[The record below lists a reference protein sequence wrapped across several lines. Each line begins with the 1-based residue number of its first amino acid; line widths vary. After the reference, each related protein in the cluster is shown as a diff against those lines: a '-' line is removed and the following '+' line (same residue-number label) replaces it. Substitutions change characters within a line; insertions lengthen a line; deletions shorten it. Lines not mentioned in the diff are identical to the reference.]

1 MSEPARHSGLGAHRQ
16 PGRATGPHGRPADG
30 RSTGRL
36 ARRFAAAC
44 AAALTLFTAVP
55 AMALPAGG
63 NISPAA
69 DAAATAEYPVVLS
82 IETVTPQLAVPNGTV
97 SITGHVTNSGKSAL
111 KGAHAAVRKPVSSK
125 PLQRRS
131 ELQGVASRTTPRG
144 DDGTELDSPQYALPE
159 LKPGQSLPYTLSVA
173 VSDLGL
179 SESGVYELAVD
190 AWGST
195 ADNPRD
201 RALGIA
207 RTFLPFSQGGT
218 EAQPTKV
225 TTLWPLV
232 HAPVLA
238 AQTTADN
245 DQTLPVLRDDSL
257 ATEFAPG
264 GRLYELVDTGSKL
277 TGLSWVIDPDLLD
290 AAFAMTGRYRV
301 QKPGSEAAGKPAK
314 DDNTVSHDASPAAEA
329 WLNKLRAAVAKSGNQ
344 VIALPYAD
352 PDLASIA
359 HNGAD
364 LTGMGT
370 ALDKAATAGRLTV
383 EGRLSVDTRSDVAWP
398 YQGYLDQQ
406 ITGIARQAGSSLVLA
421 NGASMPD
428 PESVNYTPT
437 AVRPIGN
444 GQSAVVAD
452 DTVSSLFQKDLS
464 SPQDQTEAA
473 QRFLAETFTIT
484 HEQPQ
489 NQRGLLVMPPREMTA
504 ATAKVLAGALQT
516 ATDKWL
522 TPVKL
527 DALTEVA
534 PDPKAN
540 TAVPSSADYPTQVR
554 ATELPADALSGTD
567 KVQRDLDTLM
577 RVLTL
582 PQRVR
587 GPFSAAMVR
596 SLSTEWR
603 TRTTAGDD
611 YRRGVDKYLTE
622 LTNAVQVPKKTVVT
636 LAGNT
641 GQLQV
646 SVRNDLTQT
655 VTNLKLRLTSSQPNR
670 LRVGK
675 DEDLVLPAS
684 QSVTL
689 RFNAEAR
696 NNGPVTMTAQLYTTG
711 PDPRPYGDPQVFR
724 VEVTS
729 VTNGVL
735 YVFAGAA
742 VLLVLAALRFF
753 RQRKRRGGQPHED
766 GDQPVGDSP
775 ATDGPDGA
783 AGAAGAAG
791 AEPNEPDEP
800 DEPRET
806 EEPEEPEDSEPDPS
820 GSGSTGGGPAQTPR
834 ASSPDGLDRTA
845 GDEKVGP

>member
-1 MSEPARHSGLGAHRQ
+1 MGPAEQ
-16 PGRATGPHGRPADG
+16 PAEQSADG
-30 RSTGRL
+30 RSGRL

-44 AAALTLFTAVP
+44 AAALTLFTAAP
-55 AMALPAGG
+55 ATALPAGG
-63 NISPAA
+63 NVRPAA
-69 DAAATAEYPVVLS
+69 DAATTAEYPVALS
-82 IETVTPQLAVPNGTV
+82 IESVTPQVAVPNGTV
-97 SITGHVTNSGKSAL
+97 TITGHVTNAGRSAV

-131 ELQGVASRTTPRG
+131 ELASVATRSTPSDRDGV
-144 DDGTELDSPQYALPE
+144 ELDSPQYALPE
-159 LKPGQSLPYTLSVA
+159 LNPGQSQSYTLSVA

-179 SESGVYELAVD
+179 SDSGVYELAVD
-190 AWGST
+190 AWGTT
-195 ADNPRD
+195 ADSGRD

-207 RTFLPFSQGGT
+207 RTFLPYNPGGAD
-218 EAQPTKV
+218 AQPTKV

-238 AQTTADN
+238 AQTAAADN
-245 DQTLPVLRDDSL
+245 DQTVPVLRDDSL

-277 TGLSWVIDPDLLD
+277 TGLTWVVDPDLLD
-290 AAFAMTGRYRV
+290 TAFAMTGKYRV
-301 QKPGSEAAGKPAK
+301 QKPGTENSGKAAKE
-314 DDNTVSHDASPAAEA
+314 DNTVPGSGQAAAAA
-329 WLNKLRAAVAKSGNQ
+329 WLDKLRAAVAKPGGQ
-344 VIALPYAD
+344 VVALPYAD

-359 HNGAD
+359 HNGSD
-364 LTGMGT
+364 LAGMGT
-370 ALDKAATAGRLTV
+370 ALNKAATAGRLTV

-398 YQGYLDQQ
+398 YQGHLDQQ
-406 ITGIARQAGSSLVLA
+406 IAGIARQAGSGLLLV
-421 NGASMPD
+421 NGASMPEPD
-428 PESVNYTPT
+428 SVNYTAT

-444 GQSAVVAD
+444 GQNAVVAD
-452 DTVSSLFQKDLS
+452 ETVSALFQNDLS
-464 SPQDQTEAA
+464 TPQEQTEAA
-473 QRFLAETFTIT
+473 QRFLAETFAIT

-489 NQRGLLVMPPREMTA
+489 NQRGLLIMPPRELTA
-504 ATAKVLAGALQT
+504 GSAKVLAGALQ
-516 ATDKWL
+516 AADKWT

-527 DALTEVA
+527 DALAQSA

-540 TAVPSSADYPTQVR
+540 TTVPAPADYPTQAR
-554 ATELPADALSGTD
+554 ASELTAADLSSTD
-567 KVQRDLDTLM
+567 DIQHNLDILM

-603 TRTTAGDD
+603 AQPEAGGT
-611 YRRGVDKYLTE
+611 YREGVTKYLKDLTE
-622 LTNAVQVPKKTVVT
+622 AVKVPPKTAVT

-655 VTNLKLRLTSSQPNR
+655 VTNLKLVLTSTQPNR
-670 LRVGK
+670 VWVGK
-675 DEDLVLPAS
+675 AEELVLPAS

-689 RFNAEAR
+689 RFPAEAR
-696 NNGPVTMTAQLYTTG
+696 NNGKVTMTAQLWTTG
-711 PDPRPYGDPQVFR
+711 PDPQKYGEAQVFR

-735 YVFAGAA
+735 YVFAGAG
-742 VLLVLAALRFF
+742 VLLLLAALRFV

-766 GDQPVGDSP
+766 GDQPVGDDP
-775 ATDGPDGA
+775 APDGGGDASEAGPDA
-783 AGAAGAAG
+783 P
-791 AEPNEPDEP
+791 AEESAEGD
-800 DEPRET
+800 
-806 EEPEEPEDSEPDPS
+806 
-820 GSGSTGGGPAQTPR
+820 PAQTPR
-834 ASSPDGLDRTA
+834 ASSPDGRNRAA

>member
-1 MSEPARHSGLGAHRQ
+1 MARA
-16 PGRATGPHGRPADG
+16 ADG
-30 RSTGRL
+30 RSPGRR

-44 AAALTLFTAVP
+44 AAALTLFTAAP
-55 AMALPAGG
+55 AMALPSGG
-63 NISPAA
+63 NIRPAA
-69 DAAATAEYPVVLS
+69 DATATAEYPVVLT
-82 IETVTPQLAVPNGTV
+82 IEAVTPQVAAQNGTV
-97 SITGHVTNSGKSAL
+97 SISGHVTNGGKSAI

-131 ELQGVASRTTPRG
+131 ELQSVATRNAPGGADGV
-144 DDGTELDSPQYALPE
+144 ELDSPQYALPE
-159 LKPGQSLPYTLSVA
+159 LKPGESQPYTLSVA

-179 SESGVYELAVD
+179 SDSGVYELAVD
-190 AWGST
+190 AWGAT
-195 ADNPRD
+195 AENPHD

-207 RTFLPFSQGGT
+207 RTFLPYSQGGT
-218 EAQPTKV
+218 EAQPTKI

-238 AQTTADN
+238 AQTVSDN
-245 DQTLPVLRDDSL
+245 DQTVPVLRDDSL
-257 ATEFAPG
+257 AAEFAPG

-277 TGLSWVIDPDLLD
+277 TGLTWVVDPDLLD
-290 AAFAMTGRYRV
+290 TAFAMTNKLYRV
-301 QKPGSEAAGKPAK
+301 QKPGTDPGKPAR
-314 DDNTVSHDASPAAEA
+314 DDNTVPGTGSAAAAA
-329 WLNKLRAAVAKSGNQ
+329 WLEKLRAAVAKQGSQ
-344 VIALPYAD
+344 VVALPYAD

-370 ALDKAATAGRLTV
+370 ALNKAATAGRLTV

-406 ITGIARQAGSSLVLA
+406 IAGVARQAGSGLVLV
-421 NGASMPD
+421 NGASMPEPD
-428 PESVNYTPT
+428 AVNYTPT

-444 GQSAVVAD
+444 GQNALVAD
-452 DTVSSLFQKDLS
+452 DTVSSLFQKDLT
-464 SPQDQTEAA
+464 SPKDQTEAT
-473 QRFLAETFTIT
+473 QRFLAETYTIT

-489 NQRGLLVMPPREMTA
+489 NQRGLLVMPPRELSA
-504 ATAKVLAGALQT
+504 ATAKVLAGALQA

-527 DALTEVA
+527 DALAQSA
-534 PDPKAN
+534 PDPKSN
-540 TAVPSSADYPTQVR
+540 TALPSPADYPTQAR
-554 ATELPADALSGTD
+554 ATELSAADLSGTD
-567 KVQRDLDTLM
+567 KIQQDLDVLM

-603 TRTTAGDD
+603 AQGPAGDT
-611 YRRGVDKYLTE
+611 YREGVTKYLKE
-622 LTNAVQVPKKTVVT
+622 LTGAVKVPPKTVVT

-646 SVRNDLTQT
+646 SVKNDLSQT
-655 VTNLKLRLTSSQPNR
+655 VTNLKLKLTSTQPNR
-670 LRVGK
+670 LNVSQP
-675 DEDLVLPAS
+675 EELVIPAA

-689 RFNAEAR
+689 RFQAEAH
-696 NNGPVTMTAQLYTTG
+696 NNGPVTMTAQLWTTG
-711 PDPRPYGDPQVFR
+711 PNPQKYGEPQTFR

-735 YVFAGAA
+735 YVFAGAG
-742 VLLVLAALRFF
+742 VLLLLAALRFV

-766 GDQPVGDSP
+766 GDQPVGDGP
-775 ATDGPDGA
+775 ATDGTGGA
-783 AGAAGAAG
+783 AA
-791 AEPNEPDEP
+791 
-800 DEPRET
+800 T
-806 EEPEEPEDSEPDPS
+806 EPEAPAEGPGNSPENGLED
-820 GSGSTGGGPAQTPR
+820 GPAEESGGDGPVQTPR
-834 ASSPDGLDRTA
+834 ASSPDGRDRAA

>member
-16 PGRATGPHGRPADG
+16 PGRTADPTGRPTDG
-30 RSTGRL
+30 RRRRGR
-36 ARRFAAAC
+36 ARRFAAVC
-44 AAALTLFTAVP
+44 AAALALFTAAP
-55 AMALPAGG
+55 ATALPTGG
-63 NISPAA
+63 NIRPAT
-69 DAAATAEYPVVLS
+69 DAAASAEYPVVVT
-82 IETVTPQLAVPNGTV
+82 IESVSPQLAVQNGTV
-97 SITGHVTNSGKSAL
+97 SITGHVTNAGKSAL

-131 ELQGVASRTTPRG
+131 ELQGVAARTTPKG
-144 DDGTELDSPQYALPE
+144 EDGVELDSPQYALPE
-159 LKPGQSLPYTLSVA
+159 LNPGQSQPYTLSVA

-201 RALGIA
+201 RPLGIA
-207 RTFLPFSQGGT
+207 RTFLPYTQGGNG
-218 EAQPTKV
+218 AQPTKV

-238 AQTTADN
+238 AQTFAEN
-245 DQTLPVLRDDSL
+245 DQTVPVLRDDSL
-257 ATEFAPG
+257 ATELAPG
-264 GRLYELVDTGSKL
+264 GRLYELVDTGAKL
-277 TGLSWVIDPDLLD
+277 DGLTWVVDPDLLD
-290 AAFAMTGRYRV
+290 AAFAMTKQYRV
-301 QKPGSEAAGKPAK
+301 QKPGSEDGGKPARE
-314 DDNTVSHDASPAAEA
+314 DNTVPRQASAAAEA
-329 WLNKLRAAVAKSGNQ
+329 WLNKLRAAVAKPTDQ

-359 HNGAD
+359 HNGSD
-364 LTGMGT
+364 LAGMGT
-370 ALDKAATAGRLTV
+370 ALSKAATAGRLTV

-398 YQGYLDQQ
+398 YQGHLDQQ
-406 ITGIARQAGSSLVLA
+406 ITGIARQAGSGLVLA
-421 NGASMPD
+421 SGTSMPD
-428 PESVNYTPT
+428 PDSVNYTLT

-444 GQSAVVAD
+444 GQTAVVAD
-452 DTVSSLFQKDLS
+452 DAVSAPFQKDLS
-464 SPQDQTEAA
+464 TPKDQTEAA
-473 QRFLAETFTIT
+473 QRFLAETYAIT

-489 NQRGLLVMPPREMTA
+489 NQRGLLVMPPRELTA

-516 ATDKWL
+516 ATSSDKWL

-527 DALTEVA
+527 DALAQST

-540 TAVPSSADYPTQVR
+540 TTVPSPADYPTQAR
-554 ATELPADALSGTD
+554 ASELSAAALSGTD
-567 KVQRDLDTLM
+567 KIQDDLDTLM

-603 TRTTAGDD
+603 TQAPAGNAYRT
-611 YRRGVDKYLTE
+611 GVGKYLIE
-622 LTNAVQVPKKTVVT
+622 LRDAVQVPKKNVVT
-636 LAGNT
+636 LAGDT

-655 VTNLKLRLTSSQPNR
+655 VTNLKLRLTSNQPNR
-670 LRVGK
+670 LAVG
-675 DEDLVLPAS
+675 DEMALVLPAS

-689 RFNAEAR
+689 RFNAQAR
-696 NNGPVTMTAQLYTTG
+696 SNGPVQMTAQLYTTG
-711 PDPRPYGDPQVFR
+711 PDSRPYGDPQPFT

-742 VLLVLAALRFF
+742 VLLVLAALRFV

-766 GDQPVGDSP
+766 GDQPVGDGP
-775 ATDGPDGA
+775 AQDGPQDTA
-783 AGAAGAAG
+783 E
-791 AEPNEPDEP
+791 AEPEAPDTA
-800 DEPRET
+800 DGT
-806 EEPEEPEDSEPDPS
+806 TGNAT
-820 GSGSTGGGPAQTPR
+820 GSSTGNTAGGDPAPDGPAQTPR
-834 ASSPDGLDRTA
+834 ASSPDGRDRAA

>member
-16 PGRATGPHGRPADG
+16 PDRQPGRAADPDGRPAGRPADG
-30 RSTGRL
+30 RSPGRL

-44 AAALTLFTAVP
+44 AAALTLFTAAP

-63 NISPAA
+63 DIRPAA
-69 DAAATAEYPVVLS
+69 DAAATAEYPVVLT

-97 SITGHVTNSGKSAL
+97 SITGHVTNSGRSAL
-111 KGAHAAVRKPVSSK
+111 KNAHAAVRKPVSSK

-131 ELQGVASRTTPRG
+131 ELQGVAARTTPRG

-179 SESGVYELAVD
+179 SENGVYELAVD

-207 RTFLPFSQGGT
+207 RTFLPYSQGGT

-238 AQTTADN
+238 AQTAADN

-277 TGLSWVIDPDLLD
+277 TGLTWVIDPDLLD
-290 AAFAMTGRYRV
+290 AAFAMTNKYRV
-301 QKPGSEAAGKPAK
+301 QKPGSEASGKSAK
-314 DDNTVSHDASPAAEA
+314 DDNTVLHDASPAAEA
-329 WLNKLRAAVAKSGNQ
+329 WLNKLRAAVAKSGSQ

-364 LTGMGT
+364 LTGMDT

-406 ITGIARQAGSSLVLA
+406 IAGIARQAGSSLVLV
-421 NGASMPD
+421 NGASMPE

-464 SPQDQTEAA
+464 APKDQTDAT

-516 ATDKWL
+516 ASDKWL

-527 DALTEVA
+527 DALAQSA

-540 TAVPSSADYPTQVR
+540 TTVPSPADYPTQAR
-554 ATELPADALSGTD
+554 ASELPADALSLTD
-567 KVQRDLDTLM
+567 KIQRNLDTLM

-603 TRTTAGDD
+603 PQTPAGEN
-611 YRRGVDKYLTE
+611 YRQGVDTYLTE
-622 LTNAVQVPKKTVVT
+622 LRDAVQVPKKKIVT

-655 VTNLKLRLTSSQPNR
+655 VTNLQLRLISNQPNR
-670 LRVGK
+670 LQVGK
-675 DEDLVLPAS
+675 PEELVLPAS

-696 NNGPVTMTAQLYTTG
+696 NNGPVTVIAQLYTTG
-711 PDPRPYGDPQVFR
+711 PDSKPYGDPKVFT

-742 VLLVLAALRFF
+742 VLLVLAALRFV

-766 GDQPVGDSP
+766 GDQPVGDGP
-775 ATDGPDGA
+775 ATDGPDGPD
-783 AGAAGAAG
+783 GAAEA
-791 AEPNEPDEP
+791 
-800 DEPRET
+800 
-806 EEPEEPEDSEPDPS
+806 EPEEPEAAVPDQAEDDSTAD
-820 GSGSTGGGPAQTPR
+820 GPAQTPR
-834 ASSPDGLDRTA
+834 ASSPDGRDRTA

>member
-16 PGRATGPHGRPADG
+16 PGRAAGPTEPPAGERGTGGR
-30 RSTGRL
+30 

-44 AAALTLFTAVP
+44 GALLALVAAAP
-55 AMALPAGG
+55 AAALPAGG
-63 NISPAA
+63 NIRPAA
-69 DAAATAEYPVVLS
+69 DVAATAEYPVTMT
-82 IETVTPQLAVPNGTV
+82 IETVTPQLAVQNGTV
-97 SITGHVTNSGKSAL
+97 SITGHVTNSGRSAL

-131 ELQGVASRTTPRG
+131 ELQNVATRTTPRG

-159 LKPGQSLPYTLSVA
+159 LSPGQSLPYTLSVA

-195 ADNPRD
+195 GDNPRD

-207 RTFLPFSQGGT
+207 RTFLPYSQGGS

-225 TTLWPLV
+225 ATLWPLV

-238 AQTTADN
+238 AQTFADG
-245 DQTLPVLRDDSL
+245 DQNLSVLRDDSL
-257 ATEFAPG
+257 ATDLAPG
-264 GRLYELVDTGSKL
+264 GRLYELVDTGAKL
-277 TGLSWVIDPDLLD
+277 NGLTWVVDPDLLD
-290 AAFAMTGRYRV
+290 AAFAMTKPYRV
-301 QKPGSEAAGKPAK
+301 QKPGTERSGKSAK
-314 DDNTVSHDASPAAEA
+314 DENTVSRPASAAAEA
-329 WLNKLRAAVAKSGNQ
+329 WLNKLRAAVAKSGSQ
-344 VIALPYAD
+344 VVSLPYAD

-364 LTGMGT
+364 LGSMGT
-370 ALDKAATAGRLTV
+370 ALNKAATAGRLTV
-383 EGRLSVDTRSDVAWP
+383 EGRLAVDTRSDVAWP

-406 ITGIARQAGSSLVLA
+406 IAGIAQQAGSSLVLV

-428 PESVNYTPT
+428 PDSVNYTPT

-452 DTVSSLFQKDLS
+452 DTVSAPFQKDLGT
-464 SPQDQTEAA
+464 PKDQTEAT
-473 QRFLAETFTIT
+473 QRFLAETYAIT

-489 NQRGLLVMPPREMTA
+489 NQRGLLVMPPRELTVN
-504 ATAKVLAGALQT
+504 TAKALAGALQT
-516 ATDKWL
+516 AGDKWL
-522 TPVKL
+522 APVKL
-527 DALTEVA
+527 DALAQSA

-540 TAVPSSADYPTQVR
+540 TGVPSPADYPTQAR
-554 ATELPADALSGTD
+554 ASELPATALSGTD
-567 KVQRDLDTLM
+567 DIQQKLDTLM

-603 TRTTAGDD
+603 AQTPAGED
-611 YRRGVDKYLTE
+611 YREGVGGYLNE
-622 LTNAVQVPKKTVVT
+622 LTTAVQVPKKNVVT

-655 VTNLKLRLTSSQPNR
+655 VTNLQLRLTSVQPNR
-670 LRVGK
+670 LRVGLP
-675 DEDLVLPAS
+675 EELVLPAS

-696 NNGPVTMTAQLYTTG
+696 NNGPVTMIAQLWTTG
-711 PDPRPYGDPQVFR
+711 PDSKPYGKAQTFT

-742 VLLVLAALRFF
+742 VLLVLAALRFV

-766 GDQPVGDSP
+766 GDQPVGDGP
-775 ATDGPDGA
+775 AQDGPAGDAAAEPAEPADPGA
-783 AGAAGAAG
+783 AA
-791 AEPNEPDEP
+791 D
-800 DEPRET
+800 
-806 EEPEEPEDSEPDPS
+806 
-820 GSGSTGGGPAQTPR
+820 GGPAQTPR
-834 ASSPDGLDRTA
+834 ASSPDGRDRTA
-845 GDEKVGP
+845 SDEKVGP